1 MTIVLILSLHRLE
14 RKQVGGGIL
23 ELKYFLGSVDLYKLI
38 ASTSHYTIQ
47 LTSLGV

>member
-38 ASTSHYTIQ
+38 SQTSH
-47 LTSLGV
+47 SLIK

>member
-23 ELKYFLGSVDLYKLI
+23 ELKYFLGSVDLYELT
-38 ASTSHYTIQ
+38 ASTSNSLIQ
-47 LTSLGV
+47 